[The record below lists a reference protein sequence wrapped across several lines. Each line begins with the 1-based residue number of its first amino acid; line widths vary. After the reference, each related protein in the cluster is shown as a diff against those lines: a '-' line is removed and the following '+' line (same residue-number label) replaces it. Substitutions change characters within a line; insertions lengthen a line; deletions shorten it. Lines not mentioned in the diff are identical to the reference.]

1 MTVRKAPLPPSFHRI
16 WAASGVSSLGDG
28 IYYTA
33 LPLLALGLTHDP
45 MVFSTVEACALLP
58 WLFLG
63 LIGGTLVDRWDRRRV
78 LWVTDAARFAL
89 MVAFGVVAA
98 LGAASITV
106 LCATAFL
113 LGIGQIF
120 FDSASGAYL
129 PTLLGREPVALQ
141 RANSRLQGAGQVAEG
156 FVGPPVG
163 GFLFALGRA
172 VPIVVDA
179 ATFLFSALMIR
190 SLPPTPARPRPAE
203 RASVL
208 AEAREGAL
216 YLLRHRL
223 LLGLALRPAVGNF
236 AFVGVGAVLALYVHD
251 TLHLAPALYGVF
263 LTAEAVGG
271 LSGTLLAGRLS
282 ARFGTGGTLT
292 LTAAVEAVALLGI
305 GLAPGAIAAGA
316 GFAVLGAAMGAT
328 IVLGGSTR
336 QAIVPDALMGRVTA
350 ASRLLSRSAGPA
362 GALFGGWLAT
372 VAGLR
377 APFLFGAGVLGTMVV
392 VAARFTS
399 NARIDAALTEAA
411 TAREAA
417 AAVPAAV

>member
-1 MTVRKAPLPPSFHRI
+1 MTIRTKAPLPSEFHRI
-16 WAASGVSSLGDG
+16 WAASGVSALGDG

-63 LIGGTLVDRWDRRRV
+63 LIGGALVDRWDRRRV
-78 LWVTDAARFAL
+78 LWVTDSARFAL
-89 MVAFGVVAA
+89 IGVFALVAA
-98 LGAASITV
+98 AGGANIAV

-113 LGIGQIF
+113 LGVGQIF

-129 PTLLGREPVALQ
+129 PTLLGRDPETLQ
-141 RANSRLQGAGQVAEG
+141 RANSRLQGTGQALEG
-156 FVGPPVG
+156 FVGPPAG
-163 GFLFALGRA
+163 GLLFALGRSVPLA
-172 VPIVVDA
+172 VEA

-190 SLPPTPARPRPAE
+190 SLPPTPAKPRAS
-203 RASVL
+203 RTSVL
-208 AEAREGAL
+208 ADAREGAL

-236 AFVGVGAVLALYVHD
+236 AFLGVGAVLALYVHD
-251 TLHLAPALYGVF
+251 TLHLGAALYGVF

-271 LSGTLLAGRLS
+271 LSGTALAGWLS
-282 ARFGTGGTLT
+282 DRFGTGGTLT

-305 GLAPGAIAAGA
+305 GLAPNAVVAGA

-328 IVLGGSTR
+328 MVLGGSTR
-336 QAIVPDALMGRVTA
+336 QAIVPDELMGRVTA

-377 APFLFGAGVLGTMVV
+377 APFLFGAAVLGVMVV

-399 NARIDAALTEAA
+399 NSRIDAALA
-411 TAREAA
+411 EAA
-417 AAVPAAV
+417 AREDAAVPVTV